1 MGYEPAPGMRSRVW
15 DDPDGLL
22 VVIPARPRW
31 FAVVFLCVWLLGWAM
46 GELAAVRAL
55 FFGGEASG
63 GSTLFLGCWLIG
75 WTVGGALALYS
86 LLWLL
91 VGQERITLAHDALV
105 VRKVVFGLGPAKRFD
120 LMQVANLRVAAGES
134 AGANRTG
141 GLQLPTVG
149 GNGAIAFDDGSRTVR
164 FGLDLDEA
172 EAAWIVAQL
181 SARHAF
187 PAAVAIQP
195 ELG

>member
-1 MGYEPAPGMRSRVW
+1 MRSRVW
-15 DDPDGLL
+15 DDPAGLL

-55 FFGGEASG
+55 FFSGDASG
-63 GSTLFLGCWLIG
+63 GSTLFLGYWCIG

-91 VGQERITLAHDALV
+91 VGQERVTLAHDAIV
-105 VRKVVFGLGPAKRFD
+105 VRKVVFGLGPMKRFD
-120 LMQVANLRVAAGES
+120 LMRVANLRVATIVEG
-134 AGANRTG
+134 GTDRTN

-149 GNGAIAFDDGSRTVR
+149 KNGAIAFDDGGRTVR
-164 FGLDLDEA
+164 FGLDLEEA

-187 PAAVAIQP
+187 PAPTAIGP
-195 ELG
+195 